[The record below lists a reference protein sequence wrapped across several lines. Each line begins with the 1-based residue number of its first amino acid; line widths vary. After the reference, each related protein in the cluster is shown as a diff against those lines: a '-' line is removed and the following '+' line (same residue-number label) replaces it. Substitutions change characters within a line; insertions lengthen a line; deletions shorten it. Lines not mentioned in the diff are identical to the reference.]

1 MEITSLMMKRVLSLL
16 FLYSKA
22 ADTVTSA
29 IDASH
34 IRWPEENREK
44 PIPGGIVSFT
54 QKNVFMGLI
63 IRHAFPFVKRRHE
76 GEKNKKS
83 ENDHSMMKS

>member
-22 ADTVTSA
+22 ANTVTSA

-44 PIPGGIVSFT
+44 PIP
-54 QKNVFMGLI
+54 
-63 IRHAFPFVKRRHE
+63 
-76 GEKNKKS
+76 
-83 ENDHSMMKS
+83 